1 MAPLRRTKSSGPPP
15 PPKTLVLDNGA
26 YTIKSGIVAQDTET
40 PAPNIIPNSL
50 ARDRDKKVYI
60 GSQLSSCKD
69 FGEIVFRRPVEKGY
83 LVNWEAEKEIYEHEF
98 FDPKAKFHCDPADT
112 GLILTEA
119 PNALPALQTNCD
131 QVIFEEFG
139 FARYLR
145 VATPTLNAY
154 TDIQS
159 IFKAPPR
166 DPASTPTLP
175 AEILMLID
183 SGYSHTTIT
192 PLLLGKPIQSAI
204 RRLDV
209 GGKLLTNYLTRLL
222 SLRQYDMR
230 NDTYLVNEVK
240 EATCYVSKDFKA
252 DMERTWKGPKGDRRP
267 VFETADGIAKDYVL
281 PDYHGRTKGYVR
293 DHDPTAATKLKE
305 MVKGK
310 ALGASEDVLTL
321 RNERFTVPELLFS
334 PTDIGLRQSGIAQ
347 QVMDSL
353 SSLPMGLWPG
363 FLANIVVVGGNSN
376 IEGFV
381 FRLQMEIRSLAPA
394 ECIVRVARPADPIV
408 STWQGGANLAKEE
421 ETLARLSVTKQEYD
435 EHGAGWVA
443 RRFGSR

>member
-1 MAPLRRTKSSGPPP
+1 MAPPRRTKSSGPPP
-15 PPKTLVLDNGA
+15 PANTLVLDNGA
-26 YTIKSGIVAQDTET
+26 YSIKAGIVTPDVET
-40 PAPNIIPNSL
+40 PAPEIIPNCI
-50 ARDRDKKVYI
+50 ARDRDKKTYI

-69 FGEIVFRRPVEKGY
+69 FSEIAFRRPVEKGY
-83 LVNWEAEKEIYEHEF
+83 LVNWEAEKEIWEHEF
-98 FDPKAKFHCDPADT
+98 FDSKVKRHCDPPET
-112 GLILTEA
+112 GLVLTEA

-131 QVIFEEFG
+131 QVVFEEFG

-145 VATPTLNAY
+145 IAAPTLNAY

-159 IFKAPPR
+159 IFKAPAR
-166 DPASTPTLP
+166 DTASIATLP
-175 AEILMLID
+175 AEIFMLID

-192 PLLLGKPIQSAI
+192 PLLLGRPIQSAI

-230 NDTYLVNEVK
+230 NDTYLVNEIK

-252 DMERTWKGPKGDRRP
+252 DLERTWKGPKGDRRA

-281 PDYHGRTKGYVR
+281 PDYHGRTKGYMR
-293 DHDPTAATKLKE
+293 DHDPNAATKLKE

-321 RNERFTVPELLFS
+321 RNERFTVPELLFN

-408 STWQGGANLAKEE
+408 STWQGGANLVKDEE
-421 ETLARLSVTKQEYD
+421 AFSKLSVTKQEYE
-435 EHGAGWVA
+435 EHGAAWVA
-443 RRFGSR
+443 RRFGGR